1 MSATINIE
9 GFSEYFNNAPI
20 IQVPGRL
27 YPVDVEYCPYND
39 LILNNNTDISSNNN
53 NKSNYYTSPYL
64 SLLQR
69 IDKEYPS
76 YERGDVLIFLS
87 GLQEIN
93 YVANSLK
100 DV

>member
-9 GFSEYFNNAPI
+9 GFSEYFNNAPV

-39 LILNNNTDISSNNN
+39 LLLNSNNNTDN